1 MYERRL
7 DNLRRLM
14 EERKLDAYFTV
25 HPANIYYLSGY
36 RGDTGYLLVTLKEA
50 YLYTYPLFMM
60 EAEEQTT
67 KEVNVRILKDSSYLK
82 LIQDDLKD
90 SHSMA
95 IEKDYI
101 THSIYKDLFCALSD
115 KIRPISNLAGE
126 LRKNKDEKEIEF
138 MKKAQEITD
147 RIFRHVLNLNLSSM
161 TELDLAA
168 EMEYQMKKL
177 GAEGY
182 SFKTIVAAG
191 ENSAIPH
198 ARPRNV
204 KIGSRT
210 NLLMDFGVYYMGYA
224 SDMTRTIHIGNAS
237 EEFKKV
243 YNIVLNAQKEAENAV
258 KKGKKANE
266 IDQIARKIIEDAGY
280 GEQFTHG
287 LGHGVGIEVH
297 ELPRVNRRSE
307 EILEENMVITIEP
320 GIYFKNK
327 FGVRIEDMVIVKKD
341 GFEIITQS
349 PKELIEL

>member
-1 MYERRL
+1 MYKQRL
-7 DNLRRLM
+7 DNLRNLM
-14 EERKLDAYFTV
+14 EERKLDAYFTM

-36 RGDTGYLLVTLKEA
+36 RGDVGYLLVTLKEA

-67 KEVNVRILKDSSYLK
+67 EEAKIRIFKNSSFINPLKEDTKNLYSIG
-82 LIQDDLKD
+82 
-90 SHSMA
+90 
-95 IEKDYI
+95 IEKDNI
-101 THSIYKDLFCALSD
+101 TFSTYSALFCSLSE
-115 KIRPISNLAGE
+115 KIRPVSNLPGI
-126 LRKNKDEKEIEF
+126 LRKRKDEKEIEF
-138 MKKAQEITD
+138 MKKAQQITD
-147 RIFRHVLNLNLSSM
+147 SVFQHVLNLKLNNM
-161 TELDLAA
+161 TELDLAG

-182 SFKTIVAAG
+182 SFKTIVATG

-204 KIGSRT
+204 KIGNNT

-224 SDMTRTIHIGNAS
+224 SDMTRTIHVGKSN

-243 YNIVLNAQKEAENAV
+243 YNIVLKAQTEAENAV
-258 KKGKKANE
+258 KAGKTARE
-266 IDQIARKIIEDAGY
+266 IDSVARKIIEEAGY

-297 ELPRVNRRSE
+297 ERPAINSRSE

-320 GIYFKNK
+320 GIYLKNK

-341 GFEIITQS
+341 TFEIIPQS
-349 PKELIEL
+349 PKELIEI